1 LVLIFSFFFK
11 NINFI
16 RNKKILLYKKTG
28 FYTKPPSKL
37 VNIKRFFVLCFSS
50 KKYSVA
56 KAMQDFFSSIKEK
69 IIHFL
74 KYNFESGLV

>member
-1 LVLIFSFFFK
+1 MLRSID
-11 NINFI
+11 
-16 RNKKILLYKKTG
+16 
-28 FYTKPPSKL
+28 TKPPSKL
-37 VNIKRFFVLCFSS
+37 VNIKRFFFLCFSS

-56 KAMQDFFSSIKEK
+56 MAMQYFFSSIKEK